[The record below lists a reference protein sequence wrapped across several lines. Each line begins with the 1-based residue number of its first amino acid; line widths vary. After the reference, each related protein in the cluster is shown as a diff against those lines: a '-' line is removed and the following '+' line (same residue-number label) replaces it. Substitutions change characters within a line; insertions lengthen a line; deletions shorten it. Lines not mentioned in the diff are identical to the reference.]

1 MTISRAKSN
10 TEPADPF
17 DTDRKPFWRYQGAR
31 EIPLVQLPLH
41 RKDIQ
46 GIHAICD
53 RAEHK

>member
-41 RKDIQ
+41 RKDI
-46 GIHAICD
+46 
-53 RAEHK
+53 